1 MTVSTGTEDA
11 VGWAG
16 SGCDGTGMPPEIPP
30 DCRLAAEAQ
39 DGVISRREAIGAGLA
54 ASTPA
59 WLVRD
64 GRWQRIHRGV
74 YRVYTG
80 DPPREARLWAAI
92 CRAGPG
98 AALSHQT
105 AAELDGL
112 ADRPGPMIHVTIP
125 VQRRVTPIRGVV
137 IHRSGRIAEAVH
149 PARLPPRTRIEE
161 TVLDLV
167 DQSPSFSAAFG
178 WVCAAIQ
185 RRLTTPDRI
194 VEFMGRRKRLRWR
207 RPLAGALADIGGGV
221 HSWLEYR
228 YVHGVE
234 RAHGLPAATRQQH
247 VLLGSRSGY
256 LDNHYERYS
265 LCVETDGRAA
275 HPDDRRWADTRRDN
289 VLAATG
295 ITTMRYGWDDI
306 ASRPCEVAGEIAGAL
321 ASRGWAG
328 HIRRCGP
335 DCAATRLQ

>member
-1 MTVSTGTEDA
+1 
-11 VGWAG
+11 
-16 SGCDGTGMPPEIPP
+16 MPPEIPP
-30 DCRLAAEAQ
+30 ACRLAAEAR
-39 DGVISRREAIGAGLA
+39 DGVISRPEAIEAGLA

-59 WLVRD
+59 WLARD
-64 GRWQRIHRGV
+64 GRWRRIHRGV
-74 YRVYTG
+74 YRLYTG
-80 DPPREARLWAAI
+80 DPPRDARLWAAI

-98 AALSHQT
+98 AVLSHQT

-112 ADRPGPMIHVTIP
+112 ADRPGPTIHVTIP
-125 VQRRVTPIRGVV
+125 VQRRVAPIGGVT
-137 IHRSGRIAEAVH
+137 IHRSNRIAEAVH
-149 PARLPPRTRIEE
+149 PVRRPPRTRIEE
-161 TVLDLV
+161 TVLDLA
-167 DQSPSFSAAFG
+167 DQSPSFSVAFG

-194 VEFMGRRKRLRWR
+194 VEFMARRKRLRWR
-207 RPLAGALADIGGGV
+207 RPLARALADIGGGV

-234 RAHGLPAATRQQH
+234 RAHGLPAATRQRH

-256 LDNHYERYS
+256 LDNLYERYS

-289 VLAATG
+289 VLASTG
-295 ITTMRYGWDDI
+295 ITTMRYGWGDV
-306 ASRPCEVAGEIAGAL
+306 ASRPCEVAAEIGRAL

-328 HIRRCGP
+328 QIRRCGP
-335 DCAATRLQ
+335 DCAAPRSR

>member
-1 MTVSTGTEDA
+1 
-11 VGWAG
+11 
-16 SGCDGTGMPPEIPP
+16 MPPEIPP
-30 DCRLAAEAQ
+30 ACRLAAEAR
-39 DGVISRREAIGAGLA
+39 DGVISRREAIEAGLA

-59 WLVRD
+59 WLARD

-74 YRVYTG
+74 YRLYTG
-80 DPPREARLWAAI
+80 DPPRDARLWAAI
-92 CRAGPG
+92 CRVGPG
-98 AALSHQT
+98 AVLSHQT

-112 ADRPGPMIHVTIP
+112 ADRPGPVIHITIP
-125 VQRRVTPIRGVV
+125 VERRVAPIGGVM

-149 PARLPPRTRIEE
+149 PVRQPPRTRIEE
-161 TVLDLV
+161 TVLDLA
-167 DQSPSFSAAFG
+167 DQSPSFSVAFG

-194 VEFMGRRKRLRWR
+194 VEFMARRKRLRWR
-207 RPLAGALADIGGGV
+207 RPLARALADIGGGV

-234 RAHGLPAATRQQH
+234 RAHGLPAATRQRH

-289 VLAATG
+289 VLASTG
-295 ITTMRYGWDDI
+295 ITTMRYGWDDV
-306 ASRPCEVAGEIAGAL
+306 ASRPCEVAAEIGRAL

-328 HIRRCGP
+328 QIRRCGP
-335 DCAATRLQ
+335 DCAAPRSR

>member
-1 MTVSTGTEDA
+1 MGGAE
-11 VGWAG
+11 
-16 SGCDGTGMPPEIPP
+16 SGCDGTGMPPEMPP
-30 DCRLAAEAQ
+30 ECRLVAEAQ
-39 DGVISRREAIGAGLA
+39 DGVISRREAIEGGLA

-74 YRVYTG
+74 YSVYTG
-80 DPPREARLWAAI
+80 NPPREVRLWAAVR
-92 CRAGPG
+92 RAGPG

-105 AAELDGL
+105 AAELGGL
-112 ADRPGPMIHVTIP
+112 SDRPSSVIHVTIP
-125 VQRRVTPIRGVV
+125 AQRRVVPIRGLV
-137 IHRSGRIAEAVH
+137 IHRSGRIADAVH
-149 PARLPPRTRIEE
+149 PVLQPPQTRIEE

-167 DQSPSFSAAFG
+167 DQSSTFTAAFG

-194 VEFMGRRKRLRWR
+194 AEFMGRRKRLRWR
-207 RPLAGALADIGGGV
+207 QPITRALGDIRGGV

-228 YVHGVE
+228 HVYGVE
-234 RAHGLPAATRQQH
+234 RAHGLPAANRQRH
-247 VLLGSRSGY
+247 VLIGSRSGY
-256 LDNHYERYS
+256 LDSHYERYA

-306 ASRPCEVAGEIAGAL
+306 VSRPCEVAREIADAL
-321 ASRGWAG
+321 TNRGWTG
-328 HIRRCGP
+328 RIRPCGP
-335 DCAATRLQ
+335 DCTAIRRR

>member
-1 MTVSTGTEDA
+1 
-11 VGWAG
+11 
-16 SGCDGTGMPPEIPP
+16 MPPEIPL

-39 DGVISRREAIGAGLA
+39 DGVISRRKAIEAGLA

-59 WLVRD
+59 WLARD
-64 GRWQRIHRGV
+64 GRWLRIHRGV
-74 YRVYTG
+74 YSIYTG
-80 DPPREARLWAAI
+80 DPPWDARLWAAI

-112 ADRPGPMIHVTIP
+112 ADRPGPTIHVTIP
-125 VQRRVTPIRGVV
+125 VQRRIAPIRGVV
-137 IHRSGRIAEAVH
+137 IHRSNRIDEAVH
-149 PARLPPRTRIEE
+149 PVRRPPRTRIEE

-194 VEFMGRRKRLRWR
+194 VEFMERRKRLRWR
-207 RPLAGALADIGGGV
+207 RPLARALADIGGGV

-234 RAHGLPAATRQQH
+234 RAHGLPVATRQRK

-256 LDNHYERYS
+256 LDNLYECYS

-275 HPDDRRWADTRRDN
+275 HPVDRRWADTQRDN
-289 VLAATG
+289 ALAVTG

-306 ASRPCEVAGEIAGAL
+306 ASRPCQVAGEIAAAL
-321 ASRGWAG
+321 AQRGWAG
-328 HIRRCGP
+328 RIRRCGP
-335 DCAATRLQ
+335 DCAATRLR